1 MKNAIDN
8 LIDKI
13 KEKDNPTVIGLDP
26 RYEMIPK
33 CITQKYAPTLEGA
46 SKAIIEFNKRL
57 IDATYDIIPAV
68 KPQIAFY
75 EMLGIEGM
83 KAFKETCEYAKQKGM
98 LVIADIKRGDIGS
111 TAEGYS
117 NAFLGKTKIGSKEE
131 RIFDVE
137 FVTLNPYM
145 GIDSIKP
152 FIEDCKKYNKGIFIL
167 IKTSNPS
174 SGDIQD
180 VKMKDG
186 EELYTKVAKLVE
198 NWGEDLRGEYGY
210 SSVGGVVGATYPEQL
225 ESLRKVAPHT
235 FFLIPGYGAQGGKA
249 NDIAKAF
256 DSNGIGGIVNSSRGL
271 MCAYKSDLWKDKF
284 TEEEF
289 EKATRAEALRMKGD
303 LTCQYKHLQN

>member
-68 KPQIAFY
+68 KQQIAFY
-75 EMLGIEGM
+75 EMFGIEGM

-98 LVIADIKRGDIGS
+98 IVIADIKRGDIGS

-117 NAFLGKTKIGSKEE
+117 NAFLGKTKIANKEE
-131 RIFDVE
+131 SIFDVE

-271 MCAYKSDLWKDKF
+271 MCAYKSELWKDKF

-289 EKATRAEALRMKGD
+289 EKATRAEALRMKEE
-303 LTCQYKHLQN
+303 LNEK